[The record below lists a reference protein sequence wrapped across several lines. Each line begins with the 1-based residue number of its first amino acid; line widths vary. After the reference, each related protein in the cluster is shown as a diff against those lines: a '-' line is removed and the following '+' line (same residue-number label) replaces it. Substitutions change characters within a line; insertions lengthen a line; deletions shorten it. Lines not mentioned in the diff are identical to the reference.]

1 MIPLL
6 VKLELLLFFLCT
18 LKQRLLSTSSD
29 LYQALTDLHLLKKN
43 IILFNYLILQVAVV
57 DVNDERGNNAQKAF
71 EETYGAES
79 TKFIKCDVSVESELK
94 GCVTVK

>member
-1 MIPLL
+1 MKISGCVAFVTGGASGIGRGICEVLL
-6 VKLELLLFFLCT
+6 
-18 LKQRLLSTSSD
+18 QRG
-29 LYQALTDLHLLKKN
+29 AK
-43 IILFNYLILQVAVV
+43 VAVV